1 MSAKARNKRFN
12 SIDVFI
18 ILLVV
23 LCIAAIY
30 FRGMVASWIGV
41 EKELDEYKITF
52 SVKQIRST
60 SDKYLIIGNEVYL
73 SNGGLLGKLSEKSS
87 LPAKVF
93 VNDQDGK
100 PVEVS
105 YPKDTCIDVT
115 GSLTCKGIMN
125 DDGFYLNGTYSISPG
140 AVLSVYTDMLDFTIT
155 VTDISKIQK

>member
-60 SDKYLIIGNEVYL
+60 SDKYLIIGGHRLLTVKHSKWL
-73 SNGGLLGKLSEKSS
+73 STWIKTFPECRYKSVDLRNVIS
-87 LPAKVF
+87 AK
-93 VNDQDGK
+93 
-100 PVEVS
+100 
-105 YPKDTCIDVT
+105 
-115 GSLTCKGIMN
+115 
-125 DDGFYLNGTYSISPG
+125 
-140 AVLSVYTDMLDFTIT
+140 
-155 VTDISKIQK
+155 